1 MGIRKDIKDEY
12 LYSVK
17 DSEIHGK
24 GVFAKENIEKGKKSL
39 ACILTDEEFLY
50 SDLGKYINHSKSP
63 NCKLVDDGSR
73 NFLVVAIND
82 INEGDEILVDYDDNP
97 NEFQKSNNLGKD
109 YFGLFNMEEIE
120 DDRIKYRYFWKL
132 DEDIKRIKQLLV

>member
-1 MGIRKDIKDEY
+1 MSIRSDIKDEY
-12 LYSVK
+12 SYSVK

-24 GVFAKENIEKGKKSL
+24 GVFAKENIDKGKKSL

-73 NFLVVAIND
+73 NFLVVTIKD
-82 INEGDEILVDYDDNP
+82 INEGDEILVDYDNNP
-97 NEFQKSNNLGKD
+97 HEFQTSNNLGKD
-109 YFGLFNMEEIE
+109 YFGLFDMEEIE
-120 DDRIKYRYFWKL
+120 DDRIKYRYSWKL
-132 DEDIKRIKQLLV
+132 DEDIKRIKKLLV

>member
-1 MGIRKDIKDEY
+1 MSIRKDIKDEY
-12 LYSVK
+12 SYSVN
-17 DSEIHGK
+17 DSRIHGK
-24 GVFAKENIEKGKKSL
+24 GIFAKDNIKKGKKSL
-39 ACILTDEEFLY
+39 ACILTDEDLLY

-73 NFLVVAIND
+73 NFLVVTLND
-82 INEGDEILVDYDDNP
+82 IKDGDEMLIDYDNNP
-97 NEFQKSNNLGKD
+97 HGFQKSNNLGKD

-132 DEDIKRIKQLLV
+132 DEDIKRIKKLLV

>member
-1 MGIRKDIKDEY
+1 MSIRKDIKDEY

-82 INEGDEILVDYDDNP
+82 INEGDEILVDYDNNP
-97 NEFQKSNNLGKD
+97 PEFQNSNNLGKD
-109 YFGLFNMEEIE
+109 YFGLLNMEEIE

>member
-1 MGIRKDIKDEY
+1 MSIRKDIKDEY

-73 NFLVVAIND
+73 NFLVVTIND
-82 INEGDEILVDYDDNP
+82 INDGDEILVDYDDNP

>member
-1 MGIRKDIKDEY
+1 MSIRKDIKDEY
-12 LYSVK
+12 SYSVN
-17 DSEIHGK
+17 DSRIHGK
-24 GVFAKENIEKGKKSL
+24 GIFAKDDIKKGKKSL
-39 ACILTDEEFLY
+39 ACILTDEDLLY

-73 NFLVVAIND
+73 NFLVVTLND
-82 INEGDEILVDYDDNP
+82 IKDGDEMLIDYDNNP
-97 NEFQKSNNLGKD
+97 HGFQKSNNLDKD

-132 DEDIKRIKQLLV
+132 DEDIKRIKKLLV